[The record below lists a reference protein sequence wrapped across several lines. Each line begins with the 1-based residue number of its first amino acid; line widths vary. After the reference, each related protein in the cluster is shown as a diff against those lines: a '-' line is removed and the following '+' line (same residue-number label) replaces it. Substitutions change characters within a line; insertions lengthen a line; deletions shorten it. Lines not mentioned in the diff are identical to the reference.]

1 MERWIACRLLKR
13 QILPVIKKAKLESPV
28 LWTSL
33 PTAVDMCGHLGETAL
48 VYYCGDDFSAL
59 AGVDHETVNAREQ
72 ELVARADLIL
82 AASEALAK
90 RFPSTTTRLLPH
102 GVDYDLFTKPAKRAN
117 DLPDDGRPIAGF
129 YGSIS
134 EWLDID
140 LLISTI
146 EQLPDW
152 HFVFIGK
159 AVIDTSRLT
168 RFDNVSML
176 GERAHHELPS
186 YSQHWTAS
194 LLPFA
199 DNPQIRAC
207 NPLKLREY
215 LAAGRPVISTEFPAL
230 SEYSEHVHTVTDADS
245 MTAALQLCAS
255 QPEGHARKQ
264 AVADQT
270 WSVRADQVSDWM
282 ESL

>member
-1 MERWIACRLLKR
+1 M
-13 QILPVIKKAKLESPV
+13 IKKAKLESPV